1 LKISLKTLRFEDFNL
16 ENAANVN
23 KWTRKYISIPL
34 LSKTQSEA
42 IANNETKVDYSII
55 IPTYNESQNI
65 LRLIR
70 SLEDCLPPDI
80 PSEIL
85 VVDDNSP
92 DGTGKIVEKYVR
104 DSNSLIRVIHRQDKR
119 GLVSAIL
126 DGIANSKG
134 QYLIVMDA
142 DFSHP
147 PETVRDI
154 VRELNRDPGC
164 IVVASRYVEGG
175 SIKGWPFK
183 RRLISSG
190 AVKIARHGLK
200 VYNVKDPMSGF
211 FAVPRRL
218 MQNIRINSSG
228 YKILLEILV
237 KTRGTRVKEIPYT
250 FVDRKSGK
258 SKLDLNVVID
268 YTRAV
273 WHLYRY
279 GQHTEKKL
287 QSEKT
292 QQRRKSVIF
301 LSKAGR
307 FYTVGASGLLL
318 NYLISIILLQS
329 SIPNLGYMQS
339 TLIGIIVSNLS
350 NFFLNKVWTFE
361 DKNFRFRHTI
371 RQYGLFAAFSSGGIV
386 IQLITLYL
394 LVQSGLSY
402 AISLIIAV
410 ALASISNFLLN
421 KKWTFREKFWG

>member
-1 LKISLKTLRFEDFNL
+1 
-16 ENAANVN
+16 
-23 KWTRKYISIPL
+23 
-34 LSKTQSEA
+34 
-42 IANNETKVDYSII
+42 
-55 IPTYNESQNI
+55 
-65 LRLIR
+65 
-70 SLEDCLPPDI
+70 
-80 PSEIL
+80 
-85 VVDDNSP
+85 
-92 DGTGKIVEKYVR
+92 
-104 DSNSLIRVIHRQDKR
+104 
-119 GLVSAIL
+119 VSAIL

-154 VRELNRDPGC
+154 VRELNRDPEC

-339 TLIGIIVSNLS
+339 TLIGIIISNLS

>member
-1 LKISLKTLRFEDFNL
+1 M
-16 ENAANVN
+16 
-23 KWTRKYISIPL
+23 
-34 LSKTQSEA
+34 
-42 IANNETKVDYSII
+42 
-55 IPTYNESQNI
+55 
-65 LRLIR
+65 
-70 SLEDCLPPDI
+70 
-80 PSEIL
+80 
-85 VVDDNSP
+85 
-92 DGTGKIVEKYVR
+92 
-104 DSNSLIRVIHRQDKR
+104 DSTSLIRVIHRQDKR

-126 DGIANSKG
+126 DGIANSTG
-134 QYLIVMDA
+134 QYFIIMDA

-147 PETVRDI
+147 PETVPDI
-154 VRELNRDPGC
+154 VKELTRDPEC
-164 IVVASRYVEGG
+164 IVVASRYVKGG

-190 AVKIARHGLK
+190 AVSIARHGLK
-200 VYNVKDPMSGF
+200 VYNVMDPMSGF

-287 QSEKT
+287 QLEKT
-292 QQRRKSVIF
+292 QQRRKSVMF

-361 DKNFRFRHTI
+361 DKNFRFRNTI

-402 AISLIIAV
+402 AVSLIVAV

>member
-1 LKISLKTLRFEDFNL
+1 MLQMLISGSD
-16 ENAANVN
+16 
-23 KWTRKYISIPL
+23 KYILIPL
-34 LSKTQSEA
+34 LSKTKSETLA
-42 IANNETKVDYSII
+42 GKEGKVAYSII

-70 SLEDCLPPDI
+70 SLEDCLPRNI
-80 PSEIL
+80 PAEIL

-92 DGTGKIVEKYVR
+92 DGTGKIVEKYIK
-104 DSNSLIRVIHRQDKR
+104 DSATLTRVIHRQDKR

-147 PETVRDI
+147 PETVPDI
-154 VRELNRDPGC
+154 VKELNRDPGC

-175 SIKGWPFK
+175 SIRGWPFK

-190 AVKIARHGLK
+190 AVRIARHGLK

-211 FAVPRRL
+211 FAVPRLL

-237 KTRGTRVKEIPYT
+237 KTRGIRVKEIPYT

-258 SKLDLNVVID
+258 SKLDLKVVLD

-279 GQHTEKKL
+279 GQHTEEKL
-287 QSEKT
+287 QSEQT
-292 QQRRKSVIF
+292 QQRRKSVMF

-329 SIPNLGYMQS
+329 GSPNLGYMQS
-339 TLIGIIVSNLS
+339 TLIGIIVSNFS
-350 NFFLNKVWTFE
+350 NFFLNKIWTFE
-361 DKNFRFRHTI
+361 DRTFLFRNTL
-371 RQYGLFAAFSSGGIV
+371 RQYALFAAFSSGGIV

-394 LVQSGLSY
+394 LVESGLSY
-402 AISLIIAV
+402 PVSLIVAV

>member
-92 DGTGKIVEKYVR
+92 DGTGKIVERYVR
-104 DSNSLIRVIHRQDKR
+104 DSNSIIRVIHRQDKR

-154 VRELNRDPGC
+154 VRELNRDPEC

-339 TLIGIIVSNLS
+339 TLIGIIISNLS

>member
-1 LKISLKTLRFEDFNL
+1 ML
-16 ENAANVN
+16 V
-23 KWTRKYISIPL
+23 PL
-34 LSKTQSEA
+34 LSKTKSETLA
-42 IANNETKVDYSII
+42 GKERKVDYSII

-70 SLEDCLPPDI
+70 SLEDCLPQNI
-80 PSEIL
+80 PAEIL

-92 DGTGKIVEKYVR
+92 DGTGKIVEKFTK
-104 DSNSLIRVIHRQDKR
+104 DSTTLTRVIHRQDKG

-126 DGIANSKG
+126 DGIASSKG

-147 PETVRDI
+147 PETVPDI
-154 VRELNRDPGC
+154 VKELNRDPGC

-190 AVKIARHGLK
+190 AVRIARHGLK
-200 VYNVKDPMSGF
+200 VHNVKDPMSGF
-211 FAVPRRL
+211 FALPRLL

-258 SKLDLNVVID
+258 SKLDLNVIID

-279 GQHTEKKL
+279 GQHTEKKI
-287 QSEKT
+287 QPEKT
-292 QQRRKSVIF
+292 QQRRKSVMF

-329 SIPNLGYMQS
+329 GSPNLGYMQS

-350 NFFLNKVWTFE
+350 NFFLNKIWTFE
-361 DKNFRFRHTI
+361 DRTFLFRNTL

-394 LVQSGLSY
+394 LVESGLSY
-402 AISLIIAV
+402 PVSLIVAV